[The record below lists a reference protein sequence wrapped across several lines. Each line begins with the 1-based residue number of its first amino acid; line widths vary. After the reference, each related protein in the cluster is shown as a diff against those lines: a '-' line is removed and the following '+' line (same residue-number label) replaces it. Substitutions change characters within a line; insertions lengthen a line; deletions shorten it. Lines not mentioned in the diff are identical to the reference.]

1 MLVDTCSGGIDNIIT
16 NKKKPYEANIGLFK
30 SRKGRLIFSMITE
43 HKSSKKDLLRK
54 KNLVKIFTRKI
65 SLALINANRGSEL
78 TKGYWRTY
86 HCIDDATVING
97 KFQTHHY
104 CGNRFCPVCAR
115 VRSAII
121 INGYSNQLSGIEDLS
136 MLTLT
141 VPNVSAIELK
151 DTITDLTQTFRQIVN
166 RYNNKRSAK
175 KFEIDGVRKIEC
187 TYNHELHNYHPHL
200 HVLCN
205 HKAAQYILANWLKMH
220 PTAKRCAQDIKS
232 ADKDSIKEIA
242 KYFSKIFSKD
252 KDGNIKIMPP
262 QALDTINL
270 AFRRVRTFQSFGK
283 IKMVKEDFNET
294 DLKDGID
301 CTLTDGKYEYM
312 QVVMSWVST
321 ETGEV
326 AVEIPEEIRNYNA
339 DTLGKYLHDPEETP
353 TPEHYIHTDAAIAAI
368 TEKKRIETLSKR
380 KRNANETRKQR
391 Y

>member
-1 MLVDTCSGGIDNIIT
+1 MH
-16 NKKKPYEANIGLFK
+16 GLIMHG
-30 SRKGRLIFSMITE
+30 KGTE
-43 HKSSKKDLLRK
+43 KNLLRK

-65 SLALINANRGSEL
+65 ALSLINANRGSEL
-78 TKGYWRTY
+78 TQSYWRTY
-86 HCIDDATVING
+86 HCIDDATVIDG

-104 CGNRFCPVCAR
+104 CKNRFCPVCAR

-121 INGYSNQLSGIEDLS
+121 INGYSKQLSEIKDLS
-136 MLTLT
+136 LLTLT

-151 DTITDLTQTFRQIVN
+151 DTITDLTQSFRQIVN
-166 RYNNKRSAK
+166 RYNNKRTEK
-175 KFEIDGVRKIEC
+175 KFNIDGVRKIEC
-187 TYNHELHNYHPHL
+187 TYNHELKNYHPHL

-220 PTAKRCAQDIKS
+220 PTAKRCAQDIKP

-283 IKMVKEDFNET
+283 IKMVKEDFNENE
-294 DLKDGID
+294 LKDGID
-301 CTLTDGKYEYM
+301 CTLTDGEYEYM
-312 QVVMSWVST
+312 QAVMSWVCT

-339 DTLGKYLHDPEETP
+339 DTLGKYLHDPEDTP
-353 TPEHYIHTDAAIAAI
+353 VTDFHNTDAAISAI
-368 TEKKRIETLSKR
+368 MERKRIENGQKTALHRAQIGKTTAAHR
-380 KRNANETRKQR
+380 HQIGKTTAAHRTNNG
-391 Y
+391 